1 MGTDLT
7 PSQRRVVEYPY
18 KPNSTLKVTAGPGSG
33 KTFTLLRKVH
43 HLITTGQVKP
53 EEILVL
59 SLTNKAV
66 DNIVDKLLTVFEQA
80 QPEGTQSLEELKD
93 IVGRITVSTI
103 HSLANRIV
111 VENEGSINIIGENG
125 WRGLLKL
132 IPVGF
137 WKRKNMKEPTPRQLE
152 KLLKQYKL
160 NDKPRCADGG
170 GRNDID
176 NGNDAIAEIAKLMEN
191 CKVLTNDDLIL
202 KAAKYL
208 QLQREDTDSNN
219 TTGCDSNQSDD
230 VEPSEACPPNV
241 TCLEMIKNVYK
252 VVLIDEFQ
260 DLYPSLLPII
270 ENTVVGKQLIMFGD
284 TDQSIYYFLGSN
296 REVIEAL
303 DTIHPA
309 ERTTTLYLYDN
320 FRCTPEISEA
330 ASSILPLS
338 SAQRETPPELVLKSA
353 SGVYPLV
360 SQLDESLDQMEF
372 LVSEIAK
379 LSCFGVRLSDIA
391 VLTRTNQHL
400 KTIAEYLE
408 LYGVPFVKLSSQPD
422 WITDVHI
429 QFLLDLLKVI
439 TFASQ
444 ESQEIES
451 NRSRRSDFS
460 LLSTLGSLKG
470 LGSKT
475 IYSLYHKSID
485 LDTSLWKYITEV
497 PMLRWEVN
505 HNAKRVI
512 RNYSMLLYPYIQHG
526 SLHRCSDPI
535 TIVETISSIAEQL
548 DYAPVRSM
556 NEQEKNKFR
565 DYLLE
570 MLRALKLSAENRPNN
585 TTLVE
590 WFLDTYFD
598 QNVVYHS
605 TGLSSETSSPG
616 AVRIST
622 IHSSKGLEF
631 PVTMIMEP
639 TKNDIPIDR
648 NSLYVAMTRARNL
661 LYLINVNYPGISP
674 GMFPKSDPFKDGSF
688 WKYYSRDLNR
698 RLKPGR
704 FPVLANQQN
713 YSRIRTKYNFREY
726 ATMTQRK
733 IRTFCRLP

>member
-1 MGTDLT
+1 MGNDLT
-7 PSQRRVVEYPY
+7 PSQKRVVEYPY
-18 KPNSTLKVTAGPGSG
+18 KPKSTLKVTAGPGSG

-43 HLITTGQVKP
+43 HLVTTAQVKP

-80 QPEGTQSLEELKD
+80 QAEGTQSLEELKD

-160 NDKPRCADGG
+160 NGKQHCADDGG
-170 GRNDID
+170 QNDSD
-176 NGNDAIAEIAKLMEN
+176 DAIAEIVKLMEN

-208 QLQREDTDSNN
+208 QLQREDNDSNDI
-219 TTGCDSNQSDD
+219 TGCDPDQNDD
-230 VEPSEACPPNV
+230 VEAAEVYPSNLNY
-241 TCLEMIKNVYK
+241 LEMIRNVYK

-303 DTIHPA
+303 DAIHPA

-330 ASSILPLS
+330 ATSILPLS
-338 SAQRETPPELVLKSA
+338 GAQRETPPELALKSA
-353 SGVYPLV
+353 SGIYPV
-360 SQLDESLDQMEF
+360 VCQLDEPLDQMEF

-379 LSCFGVRLSDIA
+379 LSCFGVRFSDIA
-391 VLTRTNQHL
+391 ILTRTNQHL
-400 KTIAEYLE
+400 KNIAEYLE
-408 LYGVPFVKLSSQPD
+408 SYGVPYVKLSSQPD

-444 ESQEIES
+444 ESQELES

-470 LGSKT
+470 VGSKT

-505 HNAKRVI
+505 HNAKRII

-526 SLHRCSDPI
+526 DLHRCSDPI
-535 TIVETISSIAEQL
+535 TIVETVSSIAEQL
-548 DYAPVRSM
+548 DYTPVKSM
-556 NEQEKNKFR
+556 NEQERSKFR

-570 MLRALKLSAENRPNN
+570 MLRALKLSAENKPSN

-605 TGLSSETSSPG
+605 TGLSSEPSSPG

-631 PVTMIMEP
+631 PVTMIVEP
-639 TKNDIPIDR
+639 TKNDFPIDR

-661 LYLINVNYPGISP
+661 LYLINVNYPGIFP
-674 GMFPKSDPFKDGSF
+674 GVFPKSDPFKDGSF

-704 FPVLANQQN
+704 FPTLANQQN

-726 ATMTQRK
+726 ATMAQR
-733 IRTFCRLP
+733 RLRVFCRLP